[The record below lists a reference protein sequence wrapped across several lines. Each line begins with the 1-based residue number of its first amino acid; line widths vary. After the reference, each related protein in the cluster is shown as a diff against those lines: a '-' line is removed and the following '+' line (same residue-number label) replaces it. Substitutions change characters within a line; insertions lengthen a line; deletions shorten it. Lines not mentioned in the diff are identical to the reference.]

1 MWQPDEESLQ
11 SVYNQFT
18 FKESVLMFFL
28 PPKNS
33 FEIHNYFIIT
43 CDQNTVLTTSF
54 QLLADCFKM

>member
-1 MWQPDEESLQ
+1 MRR
-11 SVYNQFT
+11 VYNQFT

-54 QLLADCFKM
+54 QLLAACLKM

>member
-1 MWQPDEESLQ
+1 MRR
-11 SVYNQFT
+11 VYNQFT
-18 FKESVLMFFL
+18 ISLHLKRVLMFFL